1 MTAVAAQT
9 PIHVLLVEDHM
20 LLQRILERTLKDGG
34 FRVTS
39 VGSADQAIALLESGT
54 VADILLSDVRMPG
67 RLDGLQLAHW
77 VRQHYASVVIV
88 LQTAFTDLEV
98 DNFRVLRKPF
108 TPAELMQCLQ
118 EALREAHRTTPEG

>member
-1 MTAVAAQT
+1 
-9 PIHVLLVEDHM
+9 M

-34 FRVTS
+34 FRVTA
-39 VGSADQAIALLESGT
+39 VGSADEAIAALGSG
-54 VADILLSDVRMPG
+54 VEADILLSDVRMPG
-67 RLDGLQLAHW
+67 RLDGLQLAEW
-77 VRQHYASVVIV
+77 VREHHPSIVIV

-118 EALREAHRTTPEG
+118 DALREARRSAPER

>member
-1 MTAVAAQT
+1 MANAGQA
-9 PIHVLLVEDHM
+9 PIHVLLVEDHL

-34 FRVTS
+34 YRVTA
-39 VGSADQAIALLESGT
+39 VGSADQAISILESGA
-54 VADILLSDVRMPG
+54 VADILLSDIRMPG

-77 VRQHYASVVIV
+77 VREHYGSVVIV

-98 DNFRVLRKPF
+98 DDYRVLRKPF

-118 EALREAHRTTPEG
+118 DALREARPSAP

>member
-1 MTAVAAQT
+1 MAAQA
-9 PIHVLLVEDHM
+9 PIHVLLVEDHL

-34 FRVTS
+34 FQVTA
-39 VGSADQAIALLESGT
+39 VGSAEAAITVLESG
-54 VADILLSDVRMPG
+54 VKAQILLSDIRMPG

-77 VRQHYASVVIV
+77 VREHHGAMIIV

-98 DNFRVLRKPF
+98 DDFRVLRKPF

-118 EALREAHRTTPEG
+118 EALAVSRIR